1 MLLQNELLHATHKKD
16 VIMHSTVVWLAIQ
29 VVVIACISVGVQ
41 WSGLPLQCIVVVW
54 LTILACSGLAYNTR

>member
-29 VVVIACISVGVQ
+29 VVVIACISVGVHA
-41 WSGLPLQCIVVVW
+41 VVW
-54 LTILACSGLAYNTR
+54 LALTIHCSGLAYNTSLQWSGLQY